1 MTLDLSPAIQ
11 EFVAMQVSSGAY
23 NSANAVIEEAI
34 TLLQQEKNRLNY
46 EAWLDTQ
53 ITVGVNTADS
63 GDIAK
68 LDIEDVI
75 RRGHARSKMGNA

>member
-23 NSANAVIEEAI
+23 HCANAVIEEAI

-53 ITVGVNTADS
+53 ITAGIHAADS

-75 RRGHARSKMGNA
+75 RRGHARFKAESF